1 VTISPHSKPK
11 IELIDFGS
19 GAHIGVNEIY
29 FDFDGTRV
37 YAPPEWIQCS
47 HYNGN
52 QATVWSLGI
61 LLYAMVC
68 GNIPFETDE
77 QICSARLKFRRR
89 LSLECQDLI
98 AKCLRIEAS
107 QRILLEDVLRHPWMK
122 LENNGGSSSTTGIN
136 SSTLS
141 HAPSVMTNSINS
153 PTTVN
158 NSAENQH
165 KPSLNSVGSC
175 VSSSTD
181 EGGCSSESPQHKIS
195 RPQVLP
201 QYTQT
206 VQQPFQPRLRP
217 PNSAPETSIKPA
229 PSAWIVFPV
238 QCCQTQARNGQIQNS
253 SEINQKQMI

>member
-1 VTISPHSKPK
+1 MGKVLNITS
-11 IELIDFGS
+11 
-19 GAHIGVNEIY
+19 NY
-29 FDFDGTRV
+29 FLFT
-37 YAPPEWIQCS
+37 
-47 HYNGN
+47 
-52 QATVWSLGI
+52 
-61 LLYAMVC
+61 
-68 GNIPFETDE
+68 
-77 QICSARLKFRRR
+77 
-89 LSLECQDLI
+89 ECQDLI

-141 HAPSVMTNSINS
+141 HAPSVMANSINS

-181 EGGCSSESPQHKIS
+181 EDGCSSESPQHKIS

-201 QYTQT
+201 QYTVSFSNWLYTANAYRQT
-206 VQQPFQPRLRP
+206 TDKLMFKSVISTVR
-217 PNSAPETSIKPA
+217 
-229 PSAWIVFPV
+229 
-238 QCCQTQARNGQIQNS
+238 
-253 SEINQKQMI
+253 

>member
-1 VTISPHSKPK
+1 MNFESICITITMYGKK
-11 IELIDFGS
+11 FE
-19 GAHIGVNEIY
+19 N
-29 FDFDGTRV
+29 
-37 YAPPEWIQCS
+37 
-47 HYNGN
+47 
-52 QATVWSLGI
+52 
-61 LLYAMVC
+61 
-68 GNIPFETDE
+68 NIKLFFFT
-77 QICSARLKFRRR
+77 
-89 LSLECQDLI
+89 ECQDLI

-141 HAPSVMTNSINS
+141 HAPSVMANSINS

-201 QYTQT
+201 QYT
-206 VQQPFQPRLRP
+206 VSFFRL
-217 PNSAPETSIKPA
+217 
-229 PSAWIVFPV
+229 
-238 QCCQTQARNGQIQNS
+238 CCFSRHS
-253 SEINQKQMI
+253 LE